1 MRRILDSLSRE
12 KAGLDAKVPPLE
24 EKAEEAGGLSRSRPG
39 WKKKVQQW
47 GRGETFSTLL
57 HPTWLHC
64 VRAILLLAATH
75 WFILWLFL
83 NSNAFPSLLL
93 VFATKHHTLATESS
107 TNHQRHQGPKPLQSS
122 CPNDCED
129 FESNNER
136 SHFPHL
142 MFICCCLL
150 WNSPGD
156 ALIIIP
162 TSKGSQWASL
172 APVTSLFRFL
182 CLKILTWLPVAV
194 WT

>member
-1 MRRILDSLSRE
+1 MFHTVWFNARLKPDAVHIHQPSQGKSR
-12 KAGLDAKVPPLE
+12 VPPKRQL
-24 EKAEEAGGLSRSRPG
+24 LS
-39 WKKKVQQW
+39 QQK
-47 GRGETFSTLL
+47 
-57 HPTWLHC
+57 P
-64 VRAILLLAATH
+64 
-75 WFILWLFL
+75 ILWLFL

-93 VFATKHHTLATESS
+93 VFATKHHTLATEPS

-136 SHFPHL
+136 SHFPHV
-142 MFICCCLL
+142 MFICCCSL

-182 CLKILTWLPVAV
+182 CLKILT
-194 WT
+194 